1 MKQIEMTKSDG
12 SDEENVSISTTLSG
26 RTFLNDSLSMQPSEN
41 SSLSSRQSTES
52 TDLSAK
58 KLKSEPEKFLPE
70 QSNINEQ
77 PREIVEQHPSKE
89 SDTKFISEA
98 EKFLPEQSN
107 INKQPC
113 QIAEHHQSKDL
124 MINVISFNK
133 TILGLM
139 SHLL

>member
-77 PREIVEQHPSKE
+77 PREIVEQHPSNE
-89 SDTKFISEA
+89 SDTKLISEA